1 MNFLRKLKNK
11 NKYFK
16 NKILNLYNRYRKLDL
31 SKYPVLKYNVKS
43 DLVSVFNKFK
53 KKMITKFF
61 ILKDNFLNPTSE
73 FTRVKINAKA
83 KLTYLKDI
91 VLNKFNND
99 NEKLFESNS
108 QDNVLLP
115 PSPLW
120 SRWIIWTLG
129 LGSISILLWSVL
141 AKVQETI
148 LLSGQLQTET
158 PEIQVSAFDPGT
170 ILSIEIK
177 EHQKVSKGDVLLVY
191 TDKINLLRANN
202 ISNQLQLHK
211 EKIEIEKKLY
221 AIKIQQKNEIFN
233 TQNKILEDYELLL
246 KSGAVAKIAVEE
258 QRLKVIQVKLE
269 SQQILDE
276 QKLSL
281 NNAIQKS
288 FELNNSLNEINTK
301 LNRYKIT
308 SPSNGYIQSIKYRTP
323 GERVQSGDI
332 LLSIIPDR
340 KLVARVTI
348 PSRLSAPIEVNSEA
362 LIDIDAYPA
371 SDFGSLNAIV
381 KSISPTTTDL
391 SAGNSMQNSQRI
403 YAAELELGIPEQ
415 PDELNVNDL
424 RPGMSITAKLK
435 LREKPVIATV
445 FDFMSNLFTP
455 MYEEK

>member
-1 MNFLRKLKNK
+1 MNFLRKLKIK
-11 NKYFK
+11 NNYFK
-16 NKILNLYNRYRKLDL
+16 SKIINLYKKKIKSNFRN
-31 SKYPVLKYNVKS
+31 YPVLKYKVKF
-43 DLVSVFNKFK
+43 DLKTIFKNLNKK
-53 KKMITKFF
+53 LKAKFF
-61 ILKDNFLNPTSE
+61 ILKGNLYIPTSE
-73 FTRVKINAKA
+73 FNRVKTDAKS
-83 KLTYLKDI
+83 KLTYLKNI
-91 VLNKFNND
+91 FLNKINN
-99 NEKLFESNS
+99 NNKNLFEIDS

-141 AKVQETI
+141 AKVQETV
-148 LLSGQLQTET
+148 LLVGQLETET

-170 ILSIEIK
+170 ILSIKIK
-177 EHQKVSKGDVLLVY
+177 EHQKVSKGDVLMVY

-211 EKIEIEKKLY
+211 EKIELENKLY
-221 AIKIQQKNEIFN
+221 AIKIKQKNEIFN

-246 KSGAVAKIAVEE
+246 KSGAVSKIAVDE
-258 QRLKVIQVKLE
+258 QRLKVIQVILE
-269 SQQILDE
+269 LQQIKDE

-281 NNAIQKS
+281 NNAFQKS
-288 FELNNSLNEINTK
+288 FELKNSLNEINTK
-301 LNRYKIT
+301 QNRYRIT

-323 GERVQSGDI
+323 GERVQAGDI

-340 KLVARVTI
+340 TLVARVTI
-348 PSRLSAPIEVNSEA
+348 PSRLSAPVEVNSEA

-371 SDFGSLNAIV
+371 SDFGGLNAIV
-381 KSISPTTTDL
+381 KSISPSTTD
-391 SAGNSMQNSQRI
+391 SSGGNSMQNSQST
-403 YAAELELGIPEQ
+403 YSAELELGIPQQ

-445 FDFMSNLFTP
+445 FDFMSDLFTP
-455 MYEEK
+455 IYEEK